1 MKMPMTM
8 MFTSQLFAYIQ
19 SRTPAQA
26 LGDVVGFEHRQGCED
41 EDRAVA
47 GLTLL
52 VRQGAAGANSVV
64 ASASRSRRR

>member
-47 GLTLL
+47 GCRHSFGKALPGPTL
-52 VRQGAAGANSVV
+52 
-64 ASASRSRRR
+64 